1 MRLTTSI
8 CLLAL
13 CLAAPLLGC
22 ERGGPSGALPP
33 ADRWEPPE
41 PAPSR
46 VGAAARRGARGGDPH
61 AGLDMGGAGDPHAGL
76 DMEMAGLE
84 PPDPDRPIDQSKFLR
99 GRIRAAGDAAGAPGL
114 VKGAIVFLSAW
125 PIDPATGE
133 SLGAP
138 VAVDKLELG
147 ELPMEFQL
155 DERHMMVKGTR
166 FEGTVLLRAHVDGDG
181 EARTREPGDV
191 EGTVKATIPSTGID
205 LVLDTVLR

>member
-1 MRLTTSI
+1 GDPHAGLDM
-8 CLLAL
+8 
-13 CLAAPLLGC
+13 
-22 ERGGPSGALPP
+22 GGA
-33 ADRWEPPE
+33 
-41 PAPSR
+41 
-46 VGAAARRGARGGDPH
+46 GDPH